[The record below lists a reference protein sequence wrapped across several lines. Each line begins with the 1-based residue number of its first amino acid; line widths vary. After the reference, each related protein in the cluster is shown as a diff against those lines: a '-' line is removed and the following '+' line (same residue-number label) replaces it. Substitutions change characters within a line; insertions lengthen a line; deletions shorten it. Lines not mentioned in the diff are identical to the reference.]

1 MLLTSKG
8 DNDMKISTKGRYA
21 LRFMIDLAEHQGQ
34 GAVTLKEVSDRQ
46 GISVKYL
53 EQIVI
58 LLNHAG
64 LIRSI
69 RGNQGGYLLLR
80 APSEYTAGEELR
92 AVEGNLCPV
101 PCIEQ
106 GENLCK
112 RYSICKTIH
121 FWQGLNDIIREYVD
135 SFTLEDLANEG
146 AAVEGG
152 DYCI

>member
-1 MLLTSKG
+1 
-8 DNDMKISTKGRYA
+8 MKISTKGRYA
-21 LRFMIDLAEHQGQ
+21 LRFMIDLAEHQGE

-69 RGNQGGYLLLR
+69 RGNQGGYLLQR
-80 APSEYTAGEELR
+80 VPAEYTAGEVLR
-92 AVEGNLCPV
+92 AVEGSLCLV
-101 PCIEQ
+101 ACLERE
-106 GENLCK
+106 ENLCN
-112 RYSICKTIH
+112 RYSTCKTVR
-121 FWQGLNDIIREYVD
+121 FWKGLNDLIMEYVD
-135 SFTLEDLANEG
+135 AYTLEDLARDEM
-146 AAVEGG
+146 AIEGG